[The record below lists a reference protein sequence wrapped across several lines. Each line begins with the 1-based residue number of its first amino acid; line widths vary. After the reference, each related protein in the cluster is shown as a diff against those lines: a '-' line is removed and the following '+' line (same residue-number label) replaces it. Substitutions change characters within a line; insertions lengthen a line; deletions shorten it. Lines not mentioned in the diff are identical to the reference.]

1 MTLTFADI
9 GIGALRA
16 ALPLA
21 IWGIGAAAYAAA
33 RRDGRALASARWSA
47 LVTFLLVVLAS
58 LAMVAALVAHDFS
71 IAYVARNNALE
82 TPLFFTV
89 ISLWA
94 ALEGSILLWTA
105 ILAGATAYVA
115 WRGTPALPRLAATAL
130 AVLFAML
137 AFFLLL
143 VTTPAADPFV
153 RSAIV
158 PANGNGPNP
167 LLQNHPLMALHPPL
181 LYLGYVLFS
190 VPFAYAIA
198 SLILGEGG
206 DRWLVATRRFALVS
220 WALLGV
226 GIVAGSWWSYAVL
239 GWGGYWA
246 WDPVE
251 NAAIM
256 PWLVA
261 TAYLH
266 SVMVEEKR
274 RLLRSWNLSLVI
286 ATFALTILGTFLT
299 RSGVVNSVHAFTQS
313 AIGPLLLGY
322 LVAIVV
328 LSVGLLLWRMP
339 MLRDS
344 GSVGAPLSREAIF
357 LFQNVVFVAATLT
370 VLLGTLYPLI
380 AEAISGAQLSIGR
393 PYFDRV
399 EVPLALAL
407 LFLMGIGPQLPWH
420 GASRA
425 TLERQFT
432 APIVAAA
439 AGALLAVA
447 TGIGGAFAVLT
458 YALAAFVAATV
469 IQEFARGVRARRT
482 LHGESAATAF
492 ANLIR
497 RNGRRYG
504 GYIVHLGIVL
514 VAVAIATSQS
524 KTVEIERTVRAGER
538 IEVAGYTVAFSGLRS
553 VREPQRDLLVADLLI
568 TGNGADQ
575 TLHPAVVFFPNAT
588 QAVGSPGIAAGLRDD
603 VYTILAAYDTTES
616 SWATIR
622 VLVIPLISWLWLGGA
637 VVGLGAVIAAL
648 PQPKRRE
655 VTRPLAEAPAT
666 VGD

>member
-1 MTLTFADI
+1 MNLSFADL
-9 GIGALRA
+9 GTGALRA

-33 RRDGRALASARWSA
+33 KRDGRALASARWSA
-47 LVTFLLVVLAS
+47 LITLVLIVLAA
-58 LAMVAALVAHDFS
+58 LAMVGALVSHDFS
-71 IAYVARNNALE
+71 VAYVARNNALE

-115 WRGTPALPRLAATAL
+115 WRGTPALPRLATTAL
-130 AVLFAML
+130 AVLFVML
-137 AFFLLL
+137 TFFLLL

-153 RSAIV
+153 RSEIV
-158 PANGNGPNP
+158 PLNGSGPNP

-299 RSGVVNSVHAFTQS
+299 RSGVVNSVHAFSLS

-328 LSVGLLLWRMP
+328 LSVGLLIWRMP
-339 MLRDS
+339 MLRDA
-344 GSVGAPLSREAIF
+344 GAVGAPLSREAIF
-357 LFQNVVFVAATLT
+357 LFQNVIFVAATMT

-380 AEAISGAQLSIGR
+380 AEALSGAQLSIGR

-439 AGALLAVA
+439 GGALLAVA
-447 TGIGGAFAVLT
+447 TGLGGAFAVLT
-458 YALAAFVAATV
+458 YALAAFVGATV
-469 IQEFARGVRARRT
+469 VQEFARGIRARRT
-482 LHGESAATAF
+482 LHGESAGTAF
-492 ANLIR
+492 ANLLR

-504 GYIVHLGIVL
+504 GYVVHLGIVL
-514 VAVAIATSQS
+514 VAVAVATSQS
-524 KTVEIERTVRAGER
+524 KTIEVEQTVRAGDHFT
-538 IEVAGYTVAFSGLRS
+538 VAGYTLAFAGLRS
-553 VREPQRDLLVADLLI
+553 TSEPQRDLLVADLTV
-568 TGNGADQ
+568 TGNGGEAQ
-575 TLHPAVVFFPNAT
+575 LRPALVFFPNAT
-588 QAVGSPGIAAGLRDD
+588 QAVGSPGISAGLGDD
-603 VYTILAAYDTTES
+603 VYTILIAYDTTAQ

-622 VLVIPLISWLWLGGA
+622 VLVIPLVSWLWLGGA

-648 PQPKRRE
+648 PQPRRRE
-655 VTRPLAEAPAT
+655 VLRPLAEAPAT

>member
-1 MTLTFADI
+1 MNLTFADL
-9 GIGALRA
+9 GTGALRA

-33 RRDGRALASARWSA
+33 KRDGRALASARWSA
-47 LVTFLLVVLAS
+47 LITLLLVVLAA
-58 LAMVAALVAHDFS
+58 LAMVGALVTHDFS

-115 WRGTPALPRLAATAL
+115 WRGTPALPRLATTAL

-137 AFFLLL
+137 AFFLML

-153 RSAIV
+153 RSEIV
-158 PANGNGPNP
+158 PLNGNGPNP

-220 WALLGV
+220 WGLLGV

-328 LSVGLLLWRMP
+328 LSVGLPLWRMP

-344 GSVGAPLSREAIF
+344 GAVGAPLSREAIF

-380 AEAISGAQLSIGR
+380 AEAISGDQLSIGR

-439 AGALLAVA
+439 GGALLAVA
-447 TGIGGAFAVLT
+447 TGLGGAFAVLT

-469 IQEFARGVRARRT
+469 VQEFARGIRARRT
-482 LHGESAATAF
+482 LHGEGAGTAF
-492 ANLIR
+492 ANLLR

-504 GYIVHLGIVL
+504 GYVVHLGIVL
-514 VAVAIATSQS
+514 VAVAVATSQS
-524 KTVEIERTVRAGER
+524 KTVEVERTVRAGEHFD
-538 IEVAGYTVAFSGLRS
+538 VAGYTVAFGGLRS
-553 VREPQRDLLVADLLI
+553 VSEPQRDLLVADLAI
-568 TGNGADQ
+568 TGNGADEQ
-575 TLHPAVVFFPNAT
+575 LRPSLVFFPNAT
-588 QAVGSPGIAAGLRDD
+588 QAVGSPGISAGLRDD
-603 VYTILAAYDTTES
+603 VYTILAAYDTS
-616 SWATIR
+616 ANSWATIR
-622 VLVIPLISWLWLGGA
+622 VLVIPLVSWLWLGGA

-655 VTRPLAEAPAT
+655 VTRPLVEAPAT

>member
-1 MTLTFADI
+1 VTFADL
-9 GIGALRA
+9 GSAALRA

-21 IWGIGAAAYAAA
+21 IWGCGAAAYAVAK
-33 RRDGRALASARWSA
+33 RDGRALASARWSA
-47 LVTFLLVVLAS
+47 LLAFVLVVLAA
-58 LAMVAALVAHDFS
+58 LAMEGALVTHDFS
-71 IAYVARNNALE
+71 VQYVALNNARE
-82 TPLFFTV
+82 TPLFFTI

-94 ALEGSILLWTA
+94 ALEGSILLWTLV
-105 ILAGATAYVA
+105 LAGATAYVA
-115 WRGTPALPRLAATAL
+115 WRGTRELPRLGTTAL
-130 AVLFAML
+130 AVLLGMVT
-137 AFFLLL
+137 FFLLL
-143 VTTPAADPFV
+143 ITTPAADPFV
-153 RSAIV
+153 RIDA

-198 SLILGEGG
+198 SLIIGEAG

-220 WALLGV
+220 WGLLGV

-256 PWLVA
+256 PWLTA

-274 RLLRSWNLSLVI
+274 RLLRTWNLSLVI
-286 ATFALTILGTFLT
+286 TTFALTILGTFLT

-322 LVAIVV
+322 FVTIVV
-328 LSVGLLLWRMP
+328 LSVGLMLWRMP
-339 MLRDS
+339 RLADQ
-344 GSVGAPLSREAIF
+344 GGLGAPLSREAVF

-420 GASRA
+420 GASRT

-432 APIVAAA
+432 APLVAAA
-439 AGALLAVA
+439 VGAVIAVIAGID
-447 TGIGGAFAVLT
+447 TPFAVLT
-458 YALAAFVAATV
+458 YALAFFVAATV
-469 IQEFARGVRARRT
+469 VQEFVRGTQARHV
-482 LHGESAATAF
+482 LHGESRGEAF
-492 ANLIR
+492 ANLLR

-504 GYIVHLGIVL
+504 GYIVHLGIVVIA
-514 VAVAIATSQS
+514 VAVATSQAGTVQQE
-524 KTVEIERTVRAGER
+524 KTLFAGDTMTAGPYTLTLANLRA
-538 IEVAGYTVAFSGLRS
+538 AS
-553 VREPQRDLLVADLLI
+553 EPQRDLLVADVDV
-568 TGNGADQ
+568 TGSGANEH
-575 TLHPAVVFFPNAT
+575 LHPALVFYPNST
-588 QAVGSPGIAAGLRDD
+588 QAVGSPGIAAGPRDD
-603 VYTILAAYDTTES
+603 IYTILVAYDTRANT
-616 SWATIR
+616 WATIR
-622 VLVIPLISWLWLGGA
+622 VLVIPLVSWLWLGGLI
-637 VVGLGAVIAAL
+637 VGLGAVIAAL
-648 PQPKRRE
+648 PQPKRRTAP
-655 VTRPLAEAPAT
+655 VRVVEAP
-666 VGD
+666 VPVEG

>member
-1 MTLTFADI
+1 MTFADV
-9 GIGALRA
+9 GGGALRA
-16 ALPLA
+16 ALALA
-21 IWGIGAAAYAAA
+21 LWGLVASAYAA
-33 RRDGRALASARWSA
+33 RGRDGRALGSARWSA
-47 LVTFLLVVLAS
+47 LAAFGLILVAS
-58 LAMVAALVAHDFS
+58 LAMAAALLTHDFS
-71 IAYVARNNALE
+71 IRYVAFNNALE
-82 TPLFFTV
+82 TPAYFSA

-94 ALEGSILLWTA
+94 ALEGSILLWTTV
-105 ILAGATAYVA
+105 LAGAVTFVA
-115 WRGTPALPRLAATAL
+115 WRGTRELPRLATTAL
-130 AVLFAML
+130 AVMFAML
-137 AFFLLL
+137 AFFLFL
-143 VTTPAADPFV
+143 VVTPAADPFV
-153 RSAIV
+153 RID
-158 PANGNGPNP
+158 PAPLNGRGPNP
-167 LLQNHPLMALHPPL
+167 LLQDHWLMGLHPPL

-198 SLILGEGG
+198 SLILGEAG
-206 DRWLVATRRFALVS
+206 DRWIVATRRAALVA

-226 GIVAGSWWSYAVL
+226 GIVAGAWWSYAVL

-299 RSGVVNSVHAFTQS
+299 RSGVVNSVHAFSLS

-322 LVAIVV
+322 LVTIVV

-339 MLRDS
+339 TLRDS
-344 GSVGAPLSREAIF
+344 GAVGAPLSREAIF
-357 LFQNVVFVAATLT
+357 LFQNVVF
-370 VLLGTLYPLI
+370 I
-380 AEAISGAQLSIGR
+380 AEALSGDQLSIGR

-439 AGALLAVA
+439 GGALLAVA
-447 TGIGGAFAVLT
+447 IGLGGAFAVVT

-469 IQEFARGVRARRT
+469 VQEFARGIHARRT
-482 LHGESAATAF
+482 LHGENAATAL
-492 ANLIR
+492 ANLLR

-504 GYIVHLGIVL
+504 GYVVHLGIVL
-514 VAVAIATSQS
+514 VAVAVATSQS
-524 KTVEIERTVRAGER
+524 KTIEMERTVRAGDHFD
-538 IEVAGYTVAFSGLRS
+538 VAGYTVAFGGLRS
-553 VREPQRDLLVADLLI
+553 VSEPQRDVLVADLAV
-568 TGNGADQ
+568 TG
-575 TLHPAVVFFPNAT
+575 
-588 QAVGSPGIAAGLRDD
+588 
-603 VYTILAAYDTTES
+603 
-616 SWATIR
+616 
-622 VLVIPLISWLWLGGA
+622 
-637 VVGLGAVIAAL
+637 
-648 PQPKRRE
+648 K
-655 VTRPLAEAPAT
+655 
-666 VGD
+666 